1 MLKLGLRWSA
11 TSLLCVVLAGCLATG
26 TGGGW
31 QVYPARMPGLPWPRM
46 RA

>member
-26 TGGGW
+26 TGGGGGRFIP
-31 QVYPARMPGLPWPRM
+31 QG
-46 RA
+46 